1 MGAGVEIASCCDIRV
16 ATRQSRFG
24 APIAKLGFPMAPRE
38 LQLVGSKLGDTVAR
52 AMLLEAAMYDAPA
65 LLRAGFLTR
74 LCAAEQVLAQASASA
89 QRVASLAPQAARL
102 HKQSL
107 RALGQGVSAD
117 VLVQTAYAYA
127 DSAEHREGITAFLDK
142 RPPVF

>member
-1 MGAGVEIASCCDIRV
+1 
-16 ATRQSRFG
+16 
-24 APIAKLGFPMAPRE
+24 
-38 LQLVGSKLGDTVAR
+38 
-52 AMLLEAAMYDAPA
+52 MYDAPA

-127 DSAEHREGITAFLDK
+127 DSAEHREGIAAFLAK